1 MTYKQVAEFILAQ
14 TEEIQ
19 NMEAGFVN
27 LNSEEGVTLDG
38 DNLRF
43 IHLIEKD
50 ALTQEYIE
58 DYTALANSQW
68 EIDPE
73 YIHYID

>member
-19 NMEAGFVN
+19 NMEASFIN
-27 LNSEEGVTLDG
+27 LDTEDGVTLDG
-38 DNLRF
+38 DNLRL

-58 DYTALANSQW
+58 DYMTLANSYYD
-68 EIDPE
+68 IDPE

>member
-1 MTYKQVAEFILAQ
+1 MTYKQLAEFILAQ
-14 TEEIQ
+14 TEEMQ
-19 NMEAGFVN
+19 NQEAAFIN
-27 LNSEEGVTLDG
+27 LDTEDGVTLEG
-38 DNLRF
+38 NNLRF